1 MQALGFVETKG
12 LVAAIE
18 AADSALKAS
27 SVSLVGKKTVGGGLV
42 TVIVTGDVAAVNAAV
57 DAGKASASAV
67 GEVVS
72 TEVIA
77 RPHEDLSQLIYDTPK
92 KAGVE
97 KKVEAPKATPAA
109 KKAPKRKS
117 PGV

>member
-12 LVAAIE
+12 LVAAVE

-27 SVSLVGKKTVGGGLV
+27 NVSLVGKKTVGGGLV
-42 TVIVTGDVAAVNAAV
+42 TVIITGDVAAVKAAV

-67 GEVVS
+67 GEVVFA
-72 TEVIA
+72 EVIA
-77 RPHEDLSQLIYDTPK
+77 RPHEDLNQIIYDTPK
-92 KAGVE
+92 KAGVA
-97 KKVEAPKATPAA
+97 KNAEAPKAVPAA
-109 KKAPKRKS
+109 KKAPKSKS

>member
-12 LVAAIE
+12 LVAAVE

-42 TVIVTGDVAAVNAAV
+42 TVILTGDVAAVNAAV

-67 GEVVS
+67 GEVIS
-72 TEVIA
+72 AEVIA
-77 RPHEDLSQLIYDTPK
+77 RPHEDLDKIIFDIPK
-92 KAGVE
+92 KVSVE
-97 KKVEAPKATPAA
+97 KRAEAPKTTPAA